1 VHTPS
6 GWYED
11 TTRPNTERFWNGWTW
26 TEQTRF
32 PGVRPFESPIP
43 PNLAEPKVSPPVV
56 ESMFETSTVGFSLP
70 RDESIAQVG
79 AKTIQ
84 ILDRL
89 RHSRRR

>member
-1 VHTPS
+1 VK
-6 GWYED
+6 
-11 TTRPNTERFWNGWTW
+11 
-26 TEQTRF
+26 
-32 PGVRPFESPIP
+32 PFESPIP
-43 PNLAEPKVSPPVV
+43 PGLAEPKVTPPEV

-70 RDESIAQVG
+70 RDESNAQVG

>member
-1 VHTPS
+1 VNTPS

-26 TEQTRF
+26 TEQARF
-32 PGVRPFESPIP
+32 PGVKPFESPIP
-43 PNLAEPKVSPPVV
+43 PGLAEPHVALPQV
-56 ESMFETSTVGFSLP
+56 ESMFERSTVGYSLP
-70 RDESIAQVG
+70 QDEPEGHVG
-79 AKTIQ
+79 TKTIQ